1 MTEYLISWAIQLIPF
16 IVLIAIGVI
25 FGSYNERRH
34 FERLRSDEAAL
45 SHMLQTNLKNIPEVH
60 AKDLEEGAILVTGS
74 VVVALDYFKKIAA
87 KIKALFGGSLR
98 SYETMLDRARREAVV
113 RMLKEADAL
122 GATAVH
128 NIRIEFSAIAGNNP
142 ANPGGAELLAYGTAV
157 KAKNV

>member
-1 MTEYLISWAIQLIPF
+1 MTDFLLSGVFQFVPI
-16 IVLIAIGVI
+16 IVLIAVGVI
-25 FGSYNERRH
+25 FGSVNERRH

-45 SHMLQTNLKNIPEVH
+45 SHILQSNLKNIPDVH

-98 SYETMLDRARREAVV
+98 SYETMLDRARREAIV
-113 RMLKEADAL
+113 RMLKEAYAL

-142 ANPGGAELLAYGTAV
+142 ASPGGAELLAYGTAV